1 MAQKSKQDL
10 HLPVIAL
17 ILAASIAATLASTVA
32 LDPEEPEWNFISG
45 TEYRS
50 KRSAAGANVVDEATT
65 AKRGE
70 RDLYRLLRTLKKR
83 GGPGRF
89 GNRFMQW
96 LVHKRSDLDT
106 MVAPNNVMAS
116 WPKIRLPP
124 RESRARDVPVHSR
137 VQSNFVPLHQTPF
150 QMPEEQGSKLHHF
163 LRSLLRD
170 NDLGDLLDYY

>member
-1 MAQKSKQDL
+1 MRLSVSLSVEESRKLGTKFCKDWTDQIL
-10 HLPVIAL
+10 HS
-17 ILAASIAATLASTVA
+17 ILF
-32 LDPEEPEWNFISG
+32 DPFDRRNCNESL

-96 LVHKRSDLDT
+96 LVHKREVNGSAHISTRSKD
-106 MVAPNNVMAS
+106 
-116 WPKIRLPP
+116 
-124 RESRARDVPVHSR
+124 SR
-137 VQSNFVPLHQTPF
+137 VQHRGPLQKEVRLETYLPVGTFRGGWYVYMIFHDVIFFQNIPTPR
-150 QMPEEQGSKLHHF
+150 K
-163 LRSLLRD
+163 RT
-170 NDLGDLLDYY
+170 YW